1 MANVKII
8 EKKQEIVNEIKEK
21 ISDASSIL
29 LFEYR
34 GLSVI
39 EMMELRRKLKES
51 DTDLKVYKNTLANRA
66 FNDNNYDMK
75 DELKGPKAIAFGT
88 DAIAPIKVI
97 YEFSKKHPALVIRA
111 GIIDGEI
118 TEIDTLEKLASVP
131 SRQELLTMLAT
142 GLMATVK
149 DFAICLDLYSQNLEK

>member
-111 GIIDGEI
+111 GIIDGKI

>member
-111 GIIDGEI
+111 GIIDGKI

-131 SRQELLTMLAT
+131 SRQELLTMLAA

>member
-1 MANVKII
+1 MANIKII

-51 DTDLKVYKNTLANRA
+51 DTDLKVYKNTLAHRA

-75 DELKGPKAIAFGT
+75 DEFKGPKAIAFGT
-88 DAIAPIKVI
+88 DPIAPIKVI
-97 YEFSKKHPALVIRA
+97 YEFSKKHPALVIKA
-111 GIIDGEI
+111 GIIDGKI

-131 SRQELLTMLAT
+131 TRQELLTMLAA

-149 DFAICLDLYSQNLEK
+149 DFAICLDLHSQNLEK

>member
-1 MANVKII
+1 MANVNII

-97 YEFSKKHPALVIRA
+97 YEFAKKHPALVIRA
-111 GIIDGEI
+111 GIIDGKI
-118 TEIDTLEKLASVP
+118 TEIDTLEKLSSVP
-131 SRQELLTMLAT
+131 SRQELLTMLAS